1 MALCW
6 FHVPSGIE
14 KTLKAYWCACRD
26 DDPPFLHDHGRIA
39 KGCGLYTKMSDCNN
53 RTNQTASR
61 MDTRK
66 TERKIIDP
74 VDFTPDTIQ
83 GILPKEFALELVRR
97 YKEAIAPSFDPEMR
111 VMMFGSYAKDCP
123 NEWSDI
129 DVAVIVPKTD
139 KSKWWDTAVSLG
151 RATRDISCYIEPI
164 LLENDEDSPIY
175 REVMR
180 TGVAV

>member
-1 MALCW
+1 
-6 FHVPSGIE
+6 
-14 KTLKAYWCACRD
+14 
-26 DDPPFLHDHGRIA
+26 
-39 KGCGLYTKMSDCNN
+39 
-53 RTNQTASR
+53 

-66 TERKIIDP
+66 TKGEVIDP
-74 VDFTPDTIQ
+74 VNFTPLTVQ

-97 YKEAIAPSFDPEMR
+97 YKEVIAPHLDPATK

-129 DVAVIVPKTD
+129 DVAVIVPKIEEGT
-139 KSKWWDTAVSLG
+139 WWDTSTRLNHDVDKVSL
-151 RATRDISCYIEPI
+151 YIEPI
-164 LLENDEDSPIY
+164 LLESGEDSLIY

>member
-1 MALCW
+1 
-6 FHVPSGIE
+6 
-14 KTLKAYWCACRD
+14 
-26 DDPPFLHDHGRIA
+26 
-39 KGCGLYTKMSDCNN
+39 
-53 RTNQTASR
+53 

-66 TERKIIDP
+66 TKGKVIDP
-74 VDFTPDTIQ
+74 VNFTPLTVQ

-97 YKEAIAPSFDPEMR
+97 YKDVLAPHLDPATK

-129 DVAVIVPKTD
+129 DVAVIVPKIEEGT
-139 KSKWWDTAVSLG
+139 WWDTSTKLNHDVDKVSL
-151 RATRDISCYIEPI
+151 YIEPI
-164 LLENDEDSPIY
+164 LLESGEDSLIY

>member
-1 MALCW
+1 
-6 FHVPSGIE
+6 
-14 KTLKAYWCACRD
+14 
-26 DDPPFLHDHGRIA
+26 
-39 KGCGLYTKMSDCNN
+39 
-53 RTNQTASR
+53 

-66 TERKIIDP
+66 ATGKVIDP
-74 VDFTPDTIQ
+74 IDFTPDTIQ

-97 YKEAIAPSFDPEMR
+97 YKEVIAPRFDPAMK

-129 DVAVIVPKTD
+129 DVAVIVPKVD
-139 KSKWWDTAVSLG
+139 KTQWWDTAVSLG
-151 RATRDISCYIEPI
+151 RARRDISCYIEPI
-164 LLENDEDSPIY
+164 LLENGEDTPIY

>member
-1 MALCW
+1 
-6 FHVPSGIE
+6 
-14 KTLKAYWCACRD
+14 
-26 DDPPFLHDHGRIA
+26 
-39 KGCGLYTKMSDCNN
+39 
-53 RTNQTASR
+53 

-66 TERKIIDP
+66 NTGKVIDP
-74 VDFTPDTIQ
+74 IDFTPDTIQ

-97 YKEAIAPSFDPEMR
+97 YKAAIAPHFDPAMK

-129 DVAVIVPKTD
+129 DVAVIVPKVD
-139 KSKWWDTAVSLG
+139 RDNWRETAIRLN
-151 RATRDISCYIEPI
+151 RATDPISSYIEPI
-164 LLENDEDSPIY
+164 LLESGEDSPIY

>member
-1 MALCW
+1 
-6 FHVPSGIE
+6 
-14 KTLKAYWCACRD
+14 
-26 DDPPFLHDHGRIA
+26 
-39 KGCGLYTKMSDCNN
+39 
-53 RTNQTASR
+53 
-61 MDTRK
+61 MDTAKIKRK
-66 TERKIIDP
+66 VSNPIN
-74 VDFTPDTIQ
+74 FTPDTIQ

-97 YKEAIAPSFDPEMR
+97 YKEVIAPLFGPAMK

-129 DVAVIVPKTD
+129 DVAVIVPKVD
-139 KSKWWDTAVSLG
+139 RDKWWETAVSLG

-164 LLENDEDSPIY
+164 LLESGEDSPIY